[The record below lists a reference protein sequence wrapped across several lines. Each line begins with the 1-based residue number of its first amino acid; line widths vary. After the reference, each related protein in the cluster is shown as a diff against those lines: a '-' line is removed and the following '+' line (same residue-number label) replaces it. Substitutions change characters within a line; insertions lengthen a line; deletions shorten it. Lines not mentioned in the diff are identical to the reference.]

1 MPLTNTRVRRNLVWP
16 RLTPEVAS
24 LVAIGVLALVV
35 RCTLVLLTRHSF
47 ALVNDGAD
55 YSRLA
60 TSLAAGHGFG
70 SSHVAPGGGP
80 TALRPPAYPL
90 LLAALYLIV
99 GTHVLAARLLGAVL
113 GSIAGVL
120 VALLIGQ
127 LGGSPR
133 RILAGGL
140 IAGILPS
147 MVIASGSVMSE
158 PLFVP
163 LSLGAMS
170 CALAFRHSGRAGWL
184 ALAGLLLG
192 LATLTR
198 PIGAVLVIPA
208 ALCAYGGPGP
218 RRRVSAGLLGAAL
231 AILPCAAWEVRDVVV
246 MHHVIPLTTQDG
258 YFLAGTYNATSAHF
272 PGQPGVWIVPVQD
285 PVMARLFRAHPHA
298 QEVRLNNLFNRAARD
313 YATAHPA
320 YIATVVAYNFLRLFD
335 LAGLAFARAATYGE
349 YGYQSSAGLAEF
361 VSILALLALA
371 IVGALRGGLRGWPAG
386 LWLVPVLLL
395 VVTLPTRANPR
406 FRAPIDPYLVIIAS
420 AALVP
425 PRSAPGGSPSLIA
438 RASSVR

>member
-1 MPLTNTRVRRNLVWP
+1 
-16 RLTPEVAS
+16 
-24 LVAIGVLALVV
+24 
-35 RCTLVLLTRHSF
+35 
-47 ALVNDGAD
+47 
-55 YSRLA
+55 
-60 TSLAAGHGFG
+60 
-70 SSHVAPGGGP
+70 
-80 TALRPPAYPL
+80 
-90 LLAALYLIV
+90 
-99 GTHVLAARLLGAVL
+99 
-113 GSIAGVL
+113 
-120 VALLIGQ
+120 
-127 LGGSPR
+127 
-133 RILAGGL
+133 
-140 IAGILPS
+140 
-147 MVIASGSVMSE
+147 
-158 PLFVP
+158 
-163 LSLGAMS
+163 MS

-361 VSILALLALA
+361 VSTLALLALA